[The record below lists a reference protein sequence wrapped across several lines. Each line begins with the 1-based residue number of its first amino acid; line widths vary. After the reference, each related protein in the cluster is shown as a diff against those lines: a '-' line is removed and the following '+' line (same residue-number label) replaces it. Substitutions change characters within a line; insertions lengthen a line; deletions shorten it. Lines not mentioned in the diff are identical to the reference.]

1 MVELIIVANSPL
13 IGSTIKN
20 VNFKDRYRSV
30 PLGVRQRRDVL
41 NEDLGNIK
49 LKAGD
54 IILPETKNKYIEKL
68 HAKETGTDA
77 HFALLSE
84 KKIKSFKKNNFI
96 LVSRIIAAI
105 ILTASLGIL
114 HIMTAAIAG
123 SASFI
128 TPIGYQTN
136 LMVYSPGGYKFYDYF
151 IVGAPL
157 QLILTIV
164 VPTVISL
171 IWGI

>member
-136 LMVYSPGGYKFYDYF
+136 TMVYSAGKYKFLDF
-151 IVGAPL
+151 LKVGFL
-157 QLILTIV
+157 LNLLFW
-164 VPTVISL
+164 VIATFM
-171 IWGI
+171 IPWVYGI